1 MLINFEFENFRSF
14 KDKTTLSMKAS
25 SQTTFNDTLIRTDG
39 LRILPSSVIYGANA
53 SGKSNV
59 IMALSCFQDIVMCG
73 NISSDILYDL
83 ELYPFAHDDEYKPI
97 RLMIEFINDNC
108 HFKYGLGILTD
119 KLKHGSRKIVYEDLS
134 IINKS
139 GSVTNLFNRGES
151 VVSISDKAQ
160 ALSFMDTTKDFIGNI
175 VDKLNKNLDSKVLFL
190 TSGFKSIIS
199 SKVAGIVM
207 DFFADK
213 LVVIEDFPLNK
224 PSLAVDSNAPDEDFT
239 IWNEL
244 LETFVKAA
252 DFGPQKIYFRHKKND
267 DEQNNILQ
275 LYSEYEKK
283 DKTRVS
289 IPSSLMESRGTLKMI
304 DFAILFQK
312 VIDDGGTLVV
322 DEFDSA
328 LHSEIVKGIIALFG
342 DTDLNT
348 NGAQLI
354 FTTHNPI
361 YLNNKIFRRDQI
373 IFIDKDTT
381 SYRST
386 LYTLASFG
394 SDEVRNDE
402 NYLINYFK
410 GKYSSMPYIDF
421 SLLLKKPESS
431 AKGDSE
437 I

>member
-1 MLINFEFENFRSF
+1 MLLNFEFENFRSF

-39 LRILPSSVIYGANA
+39 LRTLPSAVIYGANA

-59 IMALSCFQDIVMCG
+59 IKALGCFRDIIMCG
-73 NISSDILYDL
+73 NITSDILYEL

-97 RLMIEFINDNC
+97 RFTAEFINKHF

-119 KLKHGSRKIVYEDLS
+119 KLEHGNRKIVYESLS
-134 IINKS
+134 LVNKN
-139 GSVTNLFNRGES
+139 GSLTNLFDRGES
-151 VVSISDKAQ
+151 SVSISDKAQ
-160 ALSFMDTTKDFIGNI
+160 ALSFMETTKEFINSI
-175 VDKLNKNLDSKVLFL
+175 DDKLNKNLDSTVLFL

-199 SKVAGIVM
+199 GKAADIVV

-213 LVVIEDFPLNK
+213 LVVVENFPLSIPALTVGKN
-224 PSLAVDSNAPDEDFT
+224 VPDKDFI

-244 LETFVKAA
+244 LDTFVKAA
-252 DFGPQKIYFRHKKND
+252 DFGPQKIRFRHNKSD
-267 DEQNNILQ
+267 DGQNGMLQ
-275 LYSEYEKK
+275 LYSDYKK
-283 DKTRVS
+283 GNDTIVS
-289 IPSSLMESRGTLKMI
+289 IPSYLMESRGTLKMI

-312 VIDDGGTLVV
+312 VLANGGTLVV

-328 LHSEIVKGIIALFG
+328 LHSEIVKGIISLFG

-394 SDEVRNDE
+394 SEEVRNDE

-431 AKGDSE
+431 AKEDSE
-437 I
+437 N

>member
-39 LRILPSSVIYGANA
+39 LRILPSAVIYGANA

-73 NISSDILYDL
+73 NISSDNLYDL

-97 RLMIEFINDNC
+97 RFTAEFINKHF
-108 HFKYGLGILTD
+108 HFKYGLGVLTG
-119 KLKHGSRKIVYEDLS
+119 KLERGNREIVYESLS
-134 IINKS
+134 LVNKN
-139 GSVTNLFNRGES
+139 GSLTNLFNRGENG
-151 VVSISDKAQ
+151 VSISDKAQ
-160 ALSFMDTTKDFIGNI
+160 ALSFMEIPKDFIGNI
-175 VDKLNKNLDSKVLFL
+175 ADKLNKNLDSTVLFL

-199 SKVAGIVM
+199 SKVADIVI
-207 DFFADK
+207 DFFTDK
-213 LVVIEDFPLNK
+213 LVVFEDFPLSMAALTVGKN
-224 PSLAVDSNAPDEDFT
+224 VPDKDF
-239 IWNEL
+239 IVWNEL
-244 LETFVKAA
+244 LDVFVKAA
-252 DFGPQKIYFRHKKND
+252 DFGPQKIYFRHNKS
-267 DEQNNILQ
+267 DEGQSGILR
-275 LYSEYEKK
+275 LYSDYEKS
-283 DKTRVS
+283 DDTVIS
-289 IPSSLMESRGTLKMI
+289 IPSLLMESRGTLKMI
-304 DFAILFQK
+304 DFAIPFQK
-312 VIDDGGTLVV
+312 VLTNGGTLVF

-328 LHSEIVKGIIALFG
+328 LHSEIVKGIISLFG

-381 SYRST
+381 SYLSA

-394 SDEVRNDE
+394 SESVRNDE

-431 AKGDSE
+431 AKEDLE
-437 I
+437 N

>member
-25 SQTTFNDTLIRTDG
+25 SQTTFNDTLIRADG
-39 LRILPSSVIYGANA
+39 LRILPSAVIYGANA

-59 IMALSCFQDIVMCG
+59 IMALGRFRDIVTCG
-73 NISSDILYDL
+73 NISSDSLYEL
-83 ELYPFAHDDEYKPI
+83 ELFPFAHDDEYKPI
-97 RLMIEFINDNC
+97 RLTVEFINRHF
-108 HFKYGLGILTD
+108 HFKYGLGILAD
-119 KLKHGSRKIVYEDLS
+119 KFEYGNRKIVYESLS
-134 IINKS
+134 LVNKN
-139 GSVTNLFNRGES
+139 GSLTNLFDRGENS
-151 VVSISDKAQ
+151 VSISDKAQ

-175 VDKLNKNLDSKVLFL
+175 EDKLNKNLDSTILFL

-199 SKVAGIVM
+199 SKVADIVI
-207 DFFADK
+207 DFFTDK
-213 LVVIEDFPLNK
+213 LVVIEDF
-224 PSLAVDSNAPDEDFT
+224 SLSTAALTVGKNVPDKDF
-239 IWNEL
+239 IVWNEL
-244 LETFVKAA
+244 LDTFVKAA
-252 DFGPQKIYFRHKKND
+252 DFGPQKIYFRHKKAD

-283 DKTRVS
+283 DKTPVR

-312 VIDDGGTLVV
+312 VIGDGGTLIF

-328 LHSEIVKGIIALFG
+328 LHSEIVKGIISLFG

-381 SYRST
+381 SYRSA

-394 SDEVRNDE
+394 SEAVRNDE

-421 SLLLKKPESS
+421 SLLLKNSESS
-431 AKGDSE
+431 AKEDLGN
-437 I
+437 

>member
-39 LRILPSSVIYGANA
+39 LRILPSAVIYGANA

-73 NISSDILYDL
+73 NISSDILYAL

-97 RLMIEFINDNC
+97 RFTVEFINKHF
-108 HFKYGLGILTD
+108 HFKYGLGVLTG
-119 KLKHGSRKIVYEDLS
+119 KLEHGNREIVYENLS
-134 IINKS
+134 LVNKN
-139 GSVTNLFNRGES
+139 GSLTNLFNRGENG
-151 VVSISDKAQ
+151 VSISDKAQ
-160 ALSFMDTTKDFIGNI
+160 ALSFMEIPKDFIGNI
-175 VDKLNKNLDSKVLFL
+175 EDKLNKNLDSTVLFL

-199 SKVAGIVM
+199 SKVADIVI
-207 DFFADK
+207 DFFTDK
-213 LVVIEDFPLNK
+213 LVVFEDFPLSTAALSVGKN
-224 PSLAVDSNAPDEDFT
+224 VPDKDF
-239 IWNEL
+239 IVWNEL
-244 LETFVKAA
+244 LDVFVKAA
-252 DFGPQKIYFRHKKND
+252 DFGPQKIYFRHNKS
-267 DEQNNILQ
+267 DEGQSGILR
-275 LYSEYEKK
+275 LYSDYEKS
-283 DKTRVS
+283 DDTVIS
-289 IPSSLMESRGTLKMI
+289 IPSLLMESRGTLKMI
-304 DFAILFQK
+304 DFAIPFQK
-312 VIDDGGTLVV
+312 VLTNGGTLVF

-328 LHSEIVKGIIALFG
+328 LHPEIVKGIISLFG
-342 DTDLNT
+342 DADLNT

-381 SYRST
+381 SYRSA

-394 SDEVRNDE
+394 SEAVRNDE

-421 SLLLKKPESS
+421 SLLLKNSESS
-431 AKGDSE
+431 AKEDSE
-437 I
+437 N

>member
-39 LRILPSSVIYGANA
+39 LRILPSAVIYGANA

-73 NISSDILYDL
+73 NISSNSLYNL

-97 RLMIEFINDNC
+97 GFQIEFINNNV
-108 HFKYGLGILTD
+108 HFKYRLGILTD
-119 KLKHGSRKIVYEDLS
+119 KLKHGSRKIVYENLS
-134 IINKS
+134 VVNKS
-139 GSVTNLFNRGES
+139 GSVINLFDRGES
-151 VVSISDKAQ
+151 DVSISDKTQ
-160 ALSFMDTTKDFIGNI
+160 ALSFMETTKSFIAGI
-175 VDKLNKNLDSKVLFL
+175 EDKLNKNLDSTVLFL

-199 SKVAGIVM
+199 SEVADTVIN
-207 DFFADK
+207 FFADK
-213 LVVIEDFPLNK
+213 LVVAENFPLNK
-224 PSLAVDSNAPDEDFT
+224 PSLVVGKNMPDEDFI

-244 LETFVKAA
+244 LDTFVKAA
-252 DFGPQKIYFRHKKND
+252 DFGPQKIYFMHKKSD
-267 DEQNNILQ
+267 DEQNDILQ
-275 LYSEYEKK
+275 LYSGYKK
-283 DKTRVS
+283 NDGTFIG

-312 VIDDGGTLVV
+312 VLTEGGTLIV

-342 DTDLNT
+342 DTDLNA

-381 SYRST
+381 SYRSA

-394 SDEVRNDE
+394 SEEVRNDE

-431 AKGDSE
+431 AKEDSE
-437 I
+437 N

>member
-39 LRILPSSVIYGANA
+39 LRILPSAVIYGANA

-59 IMALSCFQDIVMCG
+59 IMALGRFQDIIMCG
-73 NISSDILYDL
+73 NISSDSLYEL
-83 ELYPFAHDDEYKPI
+83 ELYPFAHDDEDKPI
-97 RLMIEFINDNC
+97 RFTVEFINKHI
-108 HFKYGLGILTD
+108 HFKYGLGVLTN
-119 KLKHGSRKIVYEDLS
+119 KLEHGNRKIVYESLS
-134 IINKS
+134 LVNKS
-139 GSVTNLFNRGES
+139 GSLTNLFKRGENS
-151 VVSISDKAQ
+151 VSISDKAQ
-160 ALSFMDTTKDFIGNI
+160 ALSFMDTTKDFISNI
-175 VDKLNKNLDSKVLFL
+175 EDKLNKNLDSTVLFL

-199 SKVAGIVM
+199 SKVADIVI
-207 DFFADK
+207 DFFTDK
-213 LVVIEDFPLNK
+213 LVIVEDFPLHTAALTVGKNVPNK
-224 PSLAVDSNAPDEDFT
+224 DFI

-244 LETFVKAA
+244 LDTFVKAA
-252 DFGPQKIYFRHKKND
+252 DFGPQKIYFRHNKSD
-267 DEQNNILQ
+267 DGQSGMLK
-275 LYSEYEKK
+275 LYSDYEKS
-283 DKTRVS
+283 DDTVVS
-289 IPSSLMESRGTLKMI
+289 IPSQLMESRGTLKMI
-304 DFAILFQK
+304 DFAIPFQK
-312 VIDDGGTLVV
+312 VLIDGGTLIF

-342 DTDLNT
+342 DNDLNT

-373 IFIDKDTT
+373 IFIDKDAT

-394 SDEVRNDE
+394 SEEVRNDE

-421 SLLLKKPESS
+421 SLLLQKPEP
-431 AKGDSE
+431 SE
-437 I
+437 KEDTEG